1 MRTAAGFAMLA
12 VISFFSGDA
21 NATNCADHAPPPNPA
36 SIRIPVG
43 TGFSFPTDQNLLQ
56 QFSKTKDIQK
66 IRQHAWAVFAGITQ
80 PAVQG
85 DPCTPVWD
93 TWFSRITPIAD
104 TGGKLLPIRLDIS
117 LESVDAFLANQP
129 RPAKGRPINEM
140 LKNESTFV
148 DVVVG
153 ALRGSGEQKLYNSTA
168 HGFISDNQL
177 YDPRAIERQLQAV
190 SGHSVADRSIQSFPR
205 ESIILKAE
213 WKTVAPGATTDLR
226 YWDIDEKQ
234 LGCSSGCYKTV
245 SVRLAAKDEKC
256 NLPLSGKEDAV
267 SSCFYTVSD
276 DNQPGNYLI
285 LVGLHV
291 ITKEMPDWTWSTFWW
306 SPKASRKS
314 KFSAGRFNEPHIT
327 GVWRNYVMDT
337 TLSMTTPAERKAAR
351 GKIPEE
357 SDACGQSW
365 RRRSTA
371 KVVFN
376 PYIEAPPE
384 AEGPMVNGPLS
395 NCMNCHKRSTFPGF
409 PSNDMRGT
417 PWRGELPSTA
427 GCFREQIRLDYIWS
441 LSPIAP
447 DSRLAIF
454 YNKVVQQLDTF
465 EMPSRYQFR

>member
-1 MRTAAGFAMLA
+1 MRASAGLA
-12 VISFFSGDA
+12 VLAVLSFFPGCA
-21 NATNCADHAPPPNPA
+21 YATNCADHVLPSDPA
-36 SIRIPVG
+36 SMQIPAH
-43 TGFSFPTDQNLLQ
+43 TGFSFPTDQNLLKEFVQ
-56 QFSKTKDIQK
+56 KKDINK

-80 PAVQG
+80 PAVKG

-93 TWFSRITPIAD
+93 TWFSRITPD
-104 TGGKLLPIRLDIS
+104 TGGKPLPIRLEIS

-129 RPAKGRPINEM
+129 RPAKGRPVNEM

-153 ALRGSGEQKLYNSTA
+153 ALRGSGEQKLYNPTA
-168 HGFISDNQL
+168 HGFISDNRL
-177 YDPRAIERQLQAV
+177 YDPSAIGKQLQAV
-190 SGHSVADRSIQSFPR
+190 SGHAVADRSIQSFPR
-205 ESIILKAE
+205 ESIVLKAE

-226 YWDIDEKQ
+226 YWDIDEEQ

-245 SVRLAAKDEKC
+245 SVRLAGEDEKC
-256 NLPLSGKEDAV
+256 NLPLSGKDDAV
-267 SSCFYTVSD
+267 SSCFYTVRD

-314 KFSAGRFNEPHIT
+314 EFSADRFDEPLIT

-337 TLSMTTPAERKAAR
+337 TLSMTAPAERKAKR

-365 RRRSTA
+365 RRRSKA
-371 KVVFN
+371 KIIFN

-384 AEGPMVNGPLS
+384 AEGPMINGPLS

-409 PSNDMRGT
+409 PNNDMRGT
-417 PWRGELPSTA
+417 PWRGDLASTA

-441 LSPIAP
+441 LSPVAP
-447 DSRLAIF
+447 ESRLSIF
-454 YNKVVQQLDTF
+454 YNKVVQQLETF